1 MSRKIEGMR
10 FATPF
15 SKRERYYSD
24 PGSHY
29 RNEYEITIDK
39 KGHKSL
45 HKTGEVDQ
53 WEEIQ
58 SYKEECDIGNII
70 ARAAAGDLN
79 ALNQRKGIYADIT
92 NTPRDLAEA
101 QNNII
106 KLNNEFYKLP
116 VEIREKF
123 DNSKERFVQEFGSV
137 EWYEKMGFE
146 FSKPENA
153 EKAGNVEFV
162 PGTSDTVNNV
172 LTPEEK

>member
-1 MSRKIEGMR
+1 MSRAIEGMT
-10 FATPF
+10 FGTQYT
-15 SKRERYYSD
+15 KIERYYS
-24 PGSHY
+24 PSGSKF
-29 RNEYEITIDK
+29 RNEYKIERDK

-45 HKTGEVDQ
+45 HKVGEKDI
-53 WEEIQ
+53 WSEIQ

-101 QNNII
+101 QNNIV

-137 EWYEKMGFE
+137 EWYEKMGIE
-146 FSKPENA
+146 IKSENA
-153 EKAGNVEFV
+153 EKTGNVDFV
-162 PGTSDTVNNV
+162 PGTSDAINKV
-172 LTPEEK
+172 LTPEVNE

>member
-1 MSRKIEGMR
+1 MSRAIEGMT
-10 FATPF
+10 FGTQYT
-15 SKRERYYSD
+15 KRERYYS
-24 PGSHY
+24 PSGSKF
-29 RNEYEITIDK
+29 RNEYKIEIDK

-45 HKTGEVDQ
+45 HKVGEKDI
-53 WEEIQ
+53 WSEIQ

-101 QNNII
+101 QNNIV

-137 EWYEKMGFE
+137 EWYEKMGIE
-146 FSKPENA
+146 IKSENA
-153 EKAGNVEFV
+153 EKTGNVDFV
-162 PGTSDTVNNV
+162 PGTSDAINKV
-172 LTPEEK
+172 LTPEVNE